1 MQGSAGLTV
10 EKFKKSRKKSEF
22 EGEYN
27 KSKPKNKKP
36 FRKNKREEFYE
47 DQKEWT
53 KKRPHGLFLFF
64 IS

>member
-22 EGEYN
+22 DGEYN

-47 DQKEWT
+47 DQNV
-53 KKRPHGLFLFF
+53 
-64 IS
+64 